1 MFHLLNISEFV
12 YFVWGLS
19 PPKRCG
25 EILHNDAY
33 VADHVQNTGCVLCLQ
48 GSSLPKNDI
57 FKNCLHVG
65 LQFCSDDGSVGW
77 LALAGCGQGLCC

>member
-19 PPKRCG
+19 PPKRRG
-25 EILHNDAY
+25 EILHDDAY
-33 VADHVQNTGCVLCLQ
+33 ITDHVQNTGWVLCLQ

-57 FKNCLHVG
+57 FQKLPALRPTV
-65 LQFCSDDGSVGW
+65 LQR
-77 LALAGCGQGLCC
+77 